1 MTFFTGNLNNNKE
14 NIDIHFF
21 LFRVGGGGGGG
32 ARESFFY
39 KDPNL
44 K

>member
-32 ARESFFY
+32 LEKVFFT
-39 KDPNL
+39 KIQI
-44 K
+44 